1 VFFFSSEFSLVN
13 LITRDLF
20 DSQTKRLNDGRINV
34 PIAIRNARFAR
45 HVRLK
50 VARREKFDVL
60 GKELKVILHALTL
73 PIRITGITSRAVQV
87 SARISI
93 DRSVALIQFSKR
105 RLRSSIWKT
114 CHNGMLFFLMK
125 KCVLT
130 KNFLRR
136 N

>member
-1 VFFFSSEFSLVN
+1 VFLFLPTNSLVN

-20 DSQTKRLNDGRINV
+20 DSQTKRLNDGWINV

-50 VARREKFDVL
+50 LRDVKNFDVL

-87 SARISI
+87 RA
-93 DRSVALIQFSKR
+93 
-105 RLRSSIWKT
+105 
-114 CHNGMLFFLMK
+114 
-125 KCVLT
+125 
-130 KNFLRR
+130 NFNRPVGR
-136 N
+136 FNPIF